1 MLQNQN
7 HNNRK
12 QKMTNQ
18 CFDQRTV
25 KVNFVLGIDEINLIL
40 EGLKSQNPA
49 VAKPLFEM
57 MRNAALEEIKA
68 AKETHDLSMKELEN
82 GNT

>member
-1 MLQNQN
+1 
-7 HNNRK
+7 
-12 QKMTNQ
+12 MTNQ
-18 CFDQRTV
+18 CFDPDTV
-25 KVNFVLGIDEINLIL
+25 KVNFILGICEINLIL

-68 AKETHDLSMKELEN
+68 AKETHNALTQE
-82 GNT
+82 

>member
-1 MLQNQN
+1 
-7 HNNRK
+7 
-12 QKMTNQ
+12 MTNQ

-82 GNT
+82 GVSK

>member
-1 MLQNQN
+1 
-7 HNNRK
+7 
-12 QKMTNQ
+12 MTSQ
-18 CFDQRTV
+18 CFDRRTV

-40 EGLKSQNPA
+40 EGLKSQNPS
-49 VAKPLFEM
+49 VASPLFEM

-68 AKETHDLSMKELEN
+68 AKEMHDLSMKELEN

>member
-1 MLQNQN
+1 
-7 HNNRK
+7 
-12 QKMTNQ
+12 MTNQ

-49 VAKPLFEM
+49 AARPLFEM

-68 AKETHDLSMKELEN
+68 AKETHNALNKE
-82 GNT
+82 

>member
-1 MLQNQN
+1 
-7 HNNRK
+7 
-12 QKMTNQ
+12 MTNQ

-57 MRNAALEEIKA
+57 MRNAAIEEIKA
-68 AKETHDLSMKELEN
+68 AKESHNALTQE
-82 GNT
+82 

>member
-1 MLQNQN
+1 
-7 HNNRK
+7 
-12 QKMTNQ
+12 MTNQ

-57 MRNAALEEIKA
+57 TRGAAIEEIKA
-68 AKETHDLSMKELEN
+68 AKESHNALTQE
-82 GNT
+82 